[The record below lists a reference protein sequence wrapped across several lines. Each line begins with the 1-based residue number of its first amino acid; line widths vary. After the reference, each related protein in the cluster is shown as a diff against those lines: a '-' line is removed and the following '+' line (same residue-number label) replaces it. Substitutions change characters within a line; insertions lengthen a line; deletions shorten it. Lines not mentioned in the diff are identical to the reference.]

1 MKNIYKVIKEKGIEK
16 DINQWR
22 NSDDRTILME
32 TTFMGKEN
40 ILRWLLHENKFDVNE
55 QNSRGITA
63 LHYGTLFNETECA
76 RLLIDAGSQNLK
88 DRRGKTPLD
97 DAKRKKHKEMQRLI
111 ESHFQLS

>member
-40 ILRWLLHENKFDVNE
+40 ILRWLLHELKFDVNE
-55 QNSRGITA
+55 QNSFGDTVLHVAA
-63 LHYGTLFNETECA
+63 LHNRMECA
-76 RLLIDAGSQNLK
+76 RLLLDVGSQLLK
-88 DRRGKTPLD
+88 NQYGRTPLD
-97 DAKRKKHKEMQRLI
+97 YAKEYGHKEMQRLI
-111 ESHFQLS
+111 ESHFQ